1 MDSILKQLIEIKKE
15 LDNPF
20 PYRDTDKIQEDFR
33 TEFFNLSDDEDCLT
47 GDFNTYCMNI
57 AGTLSYVLAGKTN
70 NIPQGQIEMLQKSL
84 ISLNNI
90 SFLKTK
96 LKPITNSSRS
106 IKTLNK
112 QEDCYYICCLNKH
125 FLLNYHENKLL

>member
-70 NIPQGQIEMLQKSL
+70 KIPQGQIEMLQKSFFDFFKQYK
-84 ISLNNI
+84 
-90 SFLKTK
+90 SFEDKIETY
-96 LKPITNSSRS
+96 NDFF
-106 IKTLNK
+106 
-112 QEDCYYICCLNKH
+112 QEYKN
-125 FLLNYHENKLL
+125 FEQTRKLLLHLLSK